1 MRRLLIAALMPL
13 LGACAPAMAQEPPL
27 FLPAPGWG
35 TAHIALSGDYV
46 GKQVRLSRNGKAIV
60 DRRFT
65 SPPPGSE
72 NRVPIFTDTFAWWV
86 QVEIE
91 GCPTAVE
98 VRVALEPLKST
109 SLIFD
114 GCSVRAL
121 LPE

>member
-1 MRRLLIAALMPL
+1 MRRLLISAPL
-13 LGACAPAMAQEPPL
+13 SLLFTWAPAMAQEQPL
-27 FLPAPGWG
+27 FVPAPGWG
-35 TAHIALSGDYV
+35 TAHIVLSGDYV
-46 GKQVRLSRNGKAIV
+46 GKQVRLSRNGKVIV

-65 SPPPGSE
+65 SPPGSN
-72 NRVPIFTDTFAWWV
+72 NRLPIFTDRFDMWV

-98 VRVALEPLKST
+98 VRVPVEPARST

>member
-1 MRRLLIAALMPL
+1 M
-13 LGACAPAMAQEPPL
+13 
-27 FLPAPGWG
+27 FVPAPGWG
-35 TAHIALSGDYV
+35 TAHIVLSGDYA
-46 GKQVRLSRNGKAIV
+46 GRQVRLSRNGKAII
-60 DRRFT
+60 DRRFN
-65 SPPPGSE
+65 SPPGSE
-72 NRVPIFTDTFAWWV
+72 DRLPIFTDRFDMWV

-98 VRVALEPLKST
+98 VRVPVEPAKST

>member
-1 MRRLLIAALMPL
+1 MRRLLISAPL
-13 LGACAPAMAQEPPL
+13 SLLFAWAPAMAQEQPL
-27 FLPAPGWG
+27 FVPAPGWG
-35 TAHIALSGDYV
+35 TAHIVLSGDYV
-46 GKQVRLSRNGKAIV
+46 GKQVRLSRNGKVIV

-65 SPPPGSE
+65 SPPGSN
-72 NRVPIFTDTFAWWV
+72 NRLPIFTDRFDMWV

-98 VRVALEPLKST
+98 VRVPVEPARST

>member
-1 MRRLLIAALMPL
+1 MRYLLIAVLPPL
-13 LGACAPAMAQEPPL
+13 LGACAPAMTPEP
-27 FLPAPGWG
+27 FNVILPAPGWG
-35 TAHIALSGDYV
+35 TAHIVLSGDYV
-46 GKQVRLSRNGKAIV
+46 GKQIRLSRNGRV
-60 DRRFT
+60 MLDRRFT
-65 SPPPGSE
+65 SPAGPEDRLPL
-72 NRVPIFTDTFAWWV
+72 FTDRFDMWV

-98 VRVALEPLKST
+98 VRVPVEPAKST

>member
-1 MRRLLIAALMPL
+1 MRRLLIAALPLL
-13 LGACAPAMAQEPPL
+13 LGACAPATAQEQPL
-27 FLPAPGWG
+27 FGPAPGWG
-35 TAHIALSGDYV
+35 TAHIVLSGDYV

-65 SPPPGSE
+65 SPPGSE
-72 NRVPIFTDTFAWWV
+72 DRVPLFTDTFAWWV

-98 VRVALEPLKST
+98 VRVAVEPGKSS
-109 SLIFD
+109 SLIFE

-121 LPE
+121 PPQ

>member
-1 MRRLLIAALMPL
+1 MRRLLISAPL
-13 LGACAPAMAQEPPL
+13 SLLFAWAPAMAQEQPL
-27 FLPAPGWG
+27 FVPAPGWG
-35 TAHIALSGDYV
+35 TAHIVLSGDYV
-46 GKQVRLSRNGKAIV
+46 GKQVRLSRNGKVIV

-65 SPPPGSE
+65 SPPGSN
-72 NRVPIFTDTFAWWV
+72 NRLPKFTDRFDIWV

-98 VRVALEPLKST
+98 VRVPVEPARST

>member
-1 MRRLLIAALMPL
+1 MRRLLIAALPLL
-13 LGACAPAMAQEPPL
+13 LGACAPATPQEPL
-27 FLPAPGWG
+27 NVILPAPGWG
-35 TAHIALSGDYV
+35 TAHIVLSGDYL
-46 GKQVRLSRNGKAIV
+46 GKQVRLSRNDKVII

-65 SPPPGSE
+65 SPPGSE
-72 NRVPIFTDTFAWWV
+72 DRVPIFTDTFAMWV

-98 VRVALEPLKST
+98 VRVPLEPAKST